1 MNSSDHFSESIFF
14 LEEPLIKTNVGGGVI
29 PLPKLGLV
37 RFYLLLH
44 FRIV

>member
-14 LEEPLIKTNVGGGVI
+14 LEEPLIKTNVGVRGVGVI

-37 RFYLLLH
+37 RFY
-44 FRIV
+44 